1 MKANELVKS
10 AGLAVNKIGFK
21 LQKKSPEILVIT
33 GVVGVVVSA
42 VMACKATTK
51 VNDEVIPVVCGVTGG
66 ILGVAGMYLMPEF
79 PATDVINAAAIGIV
93 SGLAATGAHQVI
105 KQVGKM

>member
-1 MKANELVKS
+1 MDF
-10 AGLAVNKIGFK
+10 GIG
-21 LQKKSPEILVIT
+21 SVTAIT
-33 GVVGVVVSA
+33 AICYLGG
-42 VMACKATTK
+42 MACKATTK
-51 VNDEVIPVVCGVTGG
+51 VKDEVIPVG

-105 KQVGKM
+105 KQASKK